1 MVVQGP
7 LNVFLWIFFTSKLIN
22 KSQADTAAKLSNH
35 IQSLWDQCLTAKLS
49 ECTFNGNNVDI
60 AGLLFLP
67 SWWKSPWFSL
77 ISGISD
83 VPNILRYHSDLYRNL
98 ICEFFENKLR
108 SGKYHID
115 GTVYAHAALECLRN
129 MVNPNDE

>member
-1 MVVQGP
+1 MVVQGL
-7 LNVFLWIFFTSKLIN
+7 LNMFLWIFFTWKLIN

-35 IQSLWDQCLTAKLS
+35 IQLFWNQCFTTKLS
-49 ECTFNGNNVDI
+49 EWTFNGNNVDI

-67 SWWKSPWFSL
+67 YFWNSRWLSL

-83 VPNILRYHSDLYRNL
+83 VPDILHFHIDSYRDF